1 MTYVIVICRNVSLSS
16 SPKMQKRFSYLH
28 MQVPFS
34 FYVNVF
40 IPKKKKKK
48 RIFIASN
55 FELGAYRP
63 GVTNE
68 EKTVRDV

>member
-1 MTYVIVICRNVSLSS
+1 MARKCRKGLAN
-16 SPKMQKRFSYLH
+16 LH
-28 MQVPFS
+28 RQVPFS
-34 FYVNVF
+34 FSVNVF

-48 RIFIASN
+48 KKSIFYCFE

-68 EKTVRDV
+68 EKTKSVRDV